1 MDKPTEYQLEKFVLN
16 PDSFSREERNWLM
29 YWIEKDVVLNFLH
42 SYFID
47 FYAKT
52 KIISKSDPD
61 QAVPKV
67 IELEPDSN
75 NVSDSGL
82 FSLEQPTAI
91 IITVTMLRVDFILYI
106 HHHQK
111 C

>member
-1 MDKPTEYQLEKFVLN
+1 LDKPTEYQLEKFVLN

-29 YWIEKDVVLNFLH
+29 YWIEKDVVLNFFH

-67 IELEPDSN
+67 NELEPYVIGKRWFRKFVKAALSITGTPLSGN
-75 NVSDSGL
+75 NNKR
-82 FSLEQPTAI
+82 F
-91 IITVTMLRVDFILYI
+91 
-106 HHHQK
+106 
-111 C
+111 